1 MYLLSQILMTTS
13 SPPYIK
19 MLPNYNIF
27 PNNGN
32 CEKQCSIE
40 LRYKHLYGCN
50 ELLEYMRRRHI
61 ISEVVSRKSVDCD
74 KKHKCCFIFENCTL
88 KVQDSRYNNETLCN
102 NLLNEITNSHSHI
115 IK

>member
-1 MYLLSQILMTTS
+1 MYLLSQILMTT

-50 ELLEYMRRRHI
+50 ELLEYMRQKGI
-61 ISEVVSRKSVDCD
+61 VSEVSSRKSVDCD
-74 KKHKCCFIFENCTL
+74 KKNNCCFVFENCTL
-88 KVQDSRYNNETLCN
+88 KVQDTRFNNETLCN
-102 NLLNEITNSHSHI
+102 KLLNEITDSHSHI